1 MKKIIS
7 IFLTVIILASTLA
20 VSASADGCDCE
31 KTPVILVSGF
41 GATTLAEVN
50 EDGSKTVVFPPDISR
65 LGKILGDSSGDFL
78 KIIPAIIAAKENA
91 ENEPALWQSIRD
103 AIYSILEGVC
113 EIVAMNPDGT
123 SKHNIVPVVEGAE
136 NTSYKA
142 FVENEIT
149 NFIPYYDSEF
159 LNMESIAAEVG
170 DDHVF
175 NFTFDW
181 RFSHAEN
188 ADKLDE
194 YIQDVLELTGHS
206 RVSIYS
212 ISQGCFLVGEYLYR
226 YADKKQAYNVIL
238 DTPLLEGSNIVPD
251 VYTRDTVKMNY
262 FTWLDMLEEIIHTEI
277 DVSAL
282 DSILPHD
289 WIHKEINLACKDSVV
304 PTVKEI
310 VSFWEMVPLC
320 EYEELKNYWLDEEE
334 NKAIIETV
342 ENFQKGFMTHIHET
356 FENCEKNDIQVSI
369 KANSGLP
376 LATGTYENSDGI
388 VNMKYSCGATC
399 APLGETFPDDYK
411 QKVDTGY
418 NNISPDRTIDLSTG
432 YYPERTWVVNYL
444 YHGMVEWDER
454 PRKLVEKLLFTREI
468 KDAYSHYEFP
478 QFMETSAPN
487 NDLDLRFTC
496 TNTSFIALKDGKIL
510 GNTIVIKNNSKSSSM
525 LLKNISCDENM
536 TINASL
542 PITLEPGEEI
552 NVTFTLKDTSKETY
566 GSVTL
571 TYSDGIAITSNKT
584 RTIAYTATENYSGVV
599 IADKEDTTVTQNSF
613 WDVILD
619 AISKVISF
627 VISLISKI
635 SK

>member
-7 IFLTVIILASTLA
+7 VLLA
-20 VSASADGCDCE
+20 VVILCSSFVFSASAEGCSCGE
-31 KTPVILVSGF
+31 TPVILVSGF
-41 GATTLAEVN
+41 GATTLAQVN
-50 EDGSKTVVFPPDISR
+50 DDGSETVVFPPDISR
-65 LGKILGDSSGDFL
+65 LGKILGDSSGDIL
-78 KIIPAIIAAKENA
+78 KIIPAVIAAKENA
-91 ENEPALWQSIRD
+91 EKEPELWQSIRD
-103 AIYSILEGVC
+103 AVYSILIGVC
-113 EIVAMNPDGT
+113 EIVSMNPDGT
-123 SKHNIVPVVEGAE
+123 SKYNIIPVVEGAE

-149 NFIPYYDSEF
+149 NYIPYYDSEF
-159 LNMESIAAEVG
+159 LNMESIAEVVG

-181 RFSHAEN
+181 RYSHAEN

-194 YIQDVLELTGHS
+194 YIQEVIALTGHS

-238 DTPLLEGSNIVPD
+238 DTPLLEGSDIVAD
-251 VYTRDTVKMNY
+251 VYTLDTVKMNY

-277 DVSAL
+277 DVSAI

-289 WIHKEINLACKDSVV
+289 WIHKEINLACKDAVV

-310 VSFWEMVPLC
+310 VSFWEMVPLDK
-320 EYEELKNYWLDEEE
+320 YEELKNYWLDPVE
-334 NKAIIETV
+334 NKEIIETV
-342 ENFQKGFMTHIHET
+342 EAFHKGFMTHIPET

-376 LATGTYENSDGI
+376 LATGTFDNSDGI

-399 APLGETFPDDYK
+399 APFGEKFPDDYK
-411 QKVDTGY
+411 QAVDTGY

-444 YHGMVEWDER
+444 YHGMVEWDEH
-454 PRKLVEKLLFTREI
+454 PRELVEKLLFTRDI
-468 KDAYSHYEFP
+468 KDAYSHYEYP

-496 TNTSFIALKDGKIL
+496 TNTSFIALKDDKSL
-510 GNTIVIKNNSKSSSM
+510 GNTMVIRNNSKSNSM
-525 LLKNISCDENM
+525 LLKDISCDENM
-536 TINASL
+536 EIKSSL

-552 NVTFTLKDTSKETY
+552 KVAFTLKDTSKESY

-571 TYSDGIAITSNKT
+571 TYSEGIAITKDKT
-584 RTIAYTATENYSGVV
+584 RTIGYTATENYSGVV
-599 IADKEDTTVTQNSF
+599 IADSEETTVTENTF
-613 WDVILD
+613 LAKLLVIL
-619 AISKVISF
+619 SKVIAF
-627 VISLISKI
+627 FTEIISSLTK
-635 SK
+635 